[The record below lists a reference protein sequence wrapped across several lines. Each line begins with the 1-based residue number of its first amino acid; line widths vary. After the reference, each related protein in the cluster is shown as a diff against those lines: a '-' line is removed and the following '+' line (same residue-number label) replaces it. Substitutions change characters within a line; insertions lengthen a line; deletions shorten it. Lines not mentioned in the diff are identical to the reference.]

1 MSSYT
6 PSVLI
11 LDDDPQRHAAFVKNN
26 PDCQI
31 TSVYTCQDAVTAV
44 YDTHFDIICFDHDL
58 GETPGGE
65 YETSV
70 PFARV
75 VRQLIDDEAIL
86 DNTVMLVHTSNPV
99 GAQDIMSYF
108 ARTMNP
114 TFKFPWAWTKPG
126 LFHMM
131 LTYEQ
136 E

>member
-1 MSSYT
+1 MSQH
-6 PSVLI
+6 PISVLI
-11 LDDDPQRHAAFVKNN
+11 LDDDPQRHAAFVQNN
-26 PDCQI
+26 PDCRI
-31 TSVYTCQDAVTAV
+31 HSVYTGQDAVAAV

-65 YETSV
+65 YETSI

-86 DNTVMLVHTSNPV
+86 DTTIMLVHTSNPV

-114 TFKFPWAWTKPG
+114 TFKIPWAWSMRN
-126 LFHMM
+126 LFKMIINN
-131 LTYEQ
+131 ED
-136 E
+136 